1 MLTPVT
7 TLDALKALAVGD
19 RVSFTDR
26 SGLRA
31 ERAEGVVSFVGALDF
46 HASRLDWSRRLC
58 VRGEGRRTW
67 TAETADLSDLC
78 AESVD
83 PQRGALYLSAAMPN
97 MQSHLEFL
105 QVERRFVAKQV
116 DAAPRA
122 QDGKRLPAHRALV
135 GVLRGRR
142 QNELRAARG
151 RE

>member
-83 PQRGALYLSAAMPN
+83 PQRVFTCPKGGRVVLLAPWSGDGVYRTADGRFARVVLDIAEDGAAAVVRE
-97 MQSHLEFL
+97 LL
-105 QVERRFVAKQV
+105 AERPLTGEVR
-116 DAAPRA
+116 
-122 QDGKRLPAHRALV
+122 
-135 GVLRGRR
+135 
-142 QNELRAARG
+142 
-151 RE
+151 